1 MLGLVGP
8 SYSDGGGHGN
18 LFSKDHKRKVLW
30 GRDGGTVH
38 ILASAVVAI
47 RPDSGFRGQGE
58 IKGWPASTRVD
69 FIIGRSD
76 SLEFVT
82 ETPDEVEAMRAALV
96 DA

>member
-1 MLGLVGP
+1 MRHGRREMLARW
-8 SYSDGGGHGN
+8 SDPMMH
-18 LFSKDHKRKVLW
+18 LT

-58 IKGWPASTRVD
+58 IAGWPASTRVD
-69 FIIGRSD
+69 FIVGRSD
-76 SLEFVT
+76 SSEFVT